1 MTQTSYAPIKVL
13 ALELSVPLA
22 PIDQLQNY
30 HQVRAFLLWQDLPV
44 GYVDIPH
51 DGSEILE
58 VAALQTAI
66 DRHPWSLD
74 PAAKPL
80 DPSIPVS
87 IVLATCDRPESLK
100 RCLTALMEQKS
111 DRPLEILVIDNR
123 PTQGNT
129 QAIALG
135 FPKVRYIAEPRP
147 GGSFARNA
155 GFAASTGE
163 IVITLDDD
171 VVVPPHWLETLVAP
185 FGRPEIA
192 VVTGNLLPL
201 SLETP
206 SQQIFEAYDGSLG
219 RGFARFE
226 TDRQWFTR
234 QRLAVPTWELGA
246 TAICALRAE
255 VLADPRVGWM
265 DEVLGPGMPSGA
277 GEDLYFFYRILKAG
291 HRFVY
296 EPGGWGWHEHRRTM
310 GELKRQIF
318 NYSKGNI
325 GYHLTVL
332 LREKDWRVLPTVLVF
347 LPIYYGKRLLKWGLG
362 DRHYP
367 LSLILL
373 EISGNL
379 CGPWALWQSHRLIR
393 KIGRLRPNHLSSKH
407 SVF

>member
-1 MTQTSYAPIKVL
+1 MTQTYAPIKVL
-13 ALELSVPLA
+13 ALELSVPIA
-22 PIDQLQNY
+22 PIHSLQN
-30 HQVRAFLLWQDLPV
+30 HRQVRAFLMWQDLPV
-44 GYVDIPH
+44 GYIDIPH
-51 DGSEILE
+51 DGSETLE
-58 VAALQTAI
+58 IPAIQTAI
-66 DRHPWSLD
+66 DRHPWTK
-74 PAAKPL
+74 PQRTKPL
-80 DPSIPVS
+80 DASVSVS
-87 IVLATCDRPESLK
+87 IVIATCDRPESLK
-100 RCLTALMEQKS
+100 RCLSALMGQKS
-111 DRPLEILVIDNR
+111 DRPREILVIDNR

-129 QAIALG
+129 QEIATG
-135 FPKVRYIAEPRP
+135 FPSVRYIAEPRP

-155 GFAASTGE
+155 GFAASTGQ

-171 VVVPPHWLETLVAP
+171 VIVPPHWLETLVAP

-219 RGFARFE
+219 RGFTSFE
-226 TDRQWFTR
+226 TDQQWFTQ

-246 TAICALRAE
+246 TAICALRAT
-255 VLADPRVGWM
+255 VLNDPRVGWM
-265 DEVLGPGMPSGA
+265 DEMLGPGMPSGA

-296 EPGGWGWHEHRRTM
+296 EPGAWGWHEHRTTM
-310 GELKRQIF
+310 EALKRQIF

-347 LPIYYGKRLLKWGLG
+347 LPIYYVKRLLGWVRG

-373 EISGNL
+373 EIGGNL
-379 CGPWALWQSHRLIR
+379 SGPWALWKSYRLIR
-393 KIGRLRPNHLSSKH
+393 KIGRLRPNHLSNI
-407 SVF
+407 